1 MVLSF
6 CIARVFVIG
15 ATLLVGASYFG
26 ATTDDICVAAFELE
40 REALVNSSWWSNLID
55 SNSSDHCKLDG
66 VTCNTARSIIEINLP
81 GKKLKGELSQFN
93 FSCFPGLESLSL
105 RFNYLFG
112 SIPSQVGALSKL
124 RYLDFSFNNLTGK
137 NLEVLNLK
145 GNNLNGAIPSSLCQ
159 LTKLIT
165 MALSR
170 NGLHGPI
177 PSAIGDLNNLLI
189 LSLDSNKLSGMLH
202 QELGKLKNL
211 VALNVGGNKLMG
223 PIPSTLFRLTNL
235 TYLYLHSNHLNG
247 SIPPEIGNMT
257 GLLKVD
263 MSMNNI
269 EGTIPLELTRL
280 SQLLY
285 LSISSNM
292 LSGQIPITIAGL
304 ISLKGLDLSNNKL
317 SGPIPPEIGK
327 CSELRNITL
336 RNNNLSGSIPPEIG
350 LMKLEYLDLSHNKLN
365 GTIPPFLYH
374 RFPLDLSYNDL
385 EGEIPDYFRDSPF
398 KVYGNQGISHR
409 NIVKLYGFC
418 LHKKCMFLIYKYMK
432 RGSLFCFLRND
443 YEAVVLDWTMRV
455 NIIKCVANALS
466 YLHHDC
472 MPSIVHR
479 DISSN
484 NILLNSKLE
493 AFVADFGT
501 ARLLDSDSSNR
512 TIVAGTYGYIAP
524 ELAYTMVVTEK
535 CDAYSF
541 GVVALEVLMG
551 RHPGELLSS
560 LSSPSSDQKIMLI
573 DVLDPRL
580 SPPVDRMV
588 MQDIVLVTT
597 VALACLHSKPK
608 FRPTMQRVCQEFL
621 TCKIALVNPFEE
633 ISIWQLRNQIN
644 TTS

>member
-1 MVLSF
+1 
-6 CIARVFVIG
+6 
-15 ATLLVGASYFG
+15 
-26 ATTDDICVAAFELE
+26 
-40 REALVNSSWWSNLID
+40 
-55 SNSSDHCKLDG
+55 
-66 VTCNTARSIIEINLP
+66 
-81 GKKLKGELSQFN
+81 
-93 FSCFPGLESLSL
+93 
-105 RFNYLFG
+105 
-112 SIPSQVGALSKL
+112 
-124 RYLDFSFNNLTGK
+124 
-137 NLEVLNLK
+137 
-145 GNNLNGAIPSSLCQ
+145 
-159 LTKLIT
+159 

-170 NGLHGPI
+170 NELHGPI

-385 EGEIPDYFRDSPF
+385 EGEIPDYFRDSPI
-398 KVYGNQGISHR
+398 KVYGNQGICYFSACSTLHTPTPSKSKSLVLRVLNIILPITACVIFLTLAFIVFLLNKNEIAKLMTGPTKSGDVFSIWNYDGRIAFEDIIKATEDFDIKYCIGTGGYGSVYKAQLPNGKVVALKKLHRAETEETTFFNSFQNEAHVLSKIAHR

-524 ELAYTMVVTEK
+524 G
-535 CDAYSF
+535 DQ
-541 GVVALEVLMG
+541 
-551 RHPGELLSS
+551 LSS
-560 LSSPSSDQKIMLI
+560 VFFSCFIYHL
-573 DVLDPRL
+573 
-580 SPPVDRMV
+580 
-588 MQDIVLVTT
+588 
-597 VALACLHSKPK
+597 
-608 FRPTMQRVCQEFL
+608 
-621 TCKIALVNPFEE
+621 
-633 ISIWQLRNQIN
+633 
-644 TTS
+644 